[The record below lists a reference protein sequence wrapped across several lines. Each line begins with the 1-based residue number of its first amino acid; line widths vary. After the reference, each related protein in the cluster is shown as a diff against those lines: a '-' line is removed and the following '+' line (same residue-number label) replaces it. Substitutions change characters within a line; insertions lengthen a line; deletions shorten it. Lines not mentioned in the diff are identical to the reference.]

1 MLQQAFPK
9 KAAVRII
16 INLSYEPGARPKLR
30 HGADGISGRAS
41 GGLMRLHP
49 AKVFIDFQQ
58 FILVNKSHT
67 TLRQLHFR

>member
-30 HGADGISGRAS
+30 HGADGISGRPS

-49 AKVFIDFQQ
+49 AKVFIDFQ
-58 FILVNKSHT
+58 
-67 TLRQLHFR
+67 